1 MGDSELL
8 QLRKLSSDELNTILF
23 HHEVWTSTDHRQG
36 ERADL
41 SEVDLAATNL
51 RGANLSGADLSG
63 TNLVGT
69 DFKNANLQNAD
80 LTKAQ
85 GLLAFQLAGAN
96 LSGAKLPKEISTFDA
111 LAQVVELS
119 KILKTIFVS
128 MLVGCM
134 YSWLTIFST
143 SDAHLLTNSTSSP
156 LPIIQSPIPIADFYA
171 VAPFI
176 LLAIFA
182 YFHFYLARLWRLLAT
197 LPAIFPDG
205 KRLDEKAY
213 PWLLNSILRVYI
225 SRLRID
231 RPPLSNM
238 EVFISV
244 LLGWGLVPL
253 TVILFW
259 LRSLQKHD
267 VFLTGILILW
277 VALAISL
284 TVCFWYLTKLT
295 FRGKHDPLSFND
307 CWIPPA
313 FYKYKVTVGWY
324 FLPIATLAAV
334 FAFVI
339 SDGVFNGA
347 KLQDGKGC
355 PRKIEEQEQGKHKQ
369 DEYFIHP
376 WRTSLRQNIPEF
388 LPCIA
393 ARASAELTELDVSG
407 KPADWFLRPDNELPR
422 IVKGAQLKQ
431 ADLRYASARGAFL
444 IKADLRE
451 AQLNKADLSEA
462 QLQGA
467 DLSEAKLQ
475 GAKLIQANLQGAKLR
490 DAELRGANLDGA
502 RLQDAVLTGA
512 QLQDAHL
519 EGAVLERA
527 DLRGAQLQSVD
538 LTMMQLQGANLRG
551 VDLQGRDLEGAQ
563 LQGANLSLVN
573 LQDAHLLG
581 TKLQN
586 ADLSRARLQGAR
598 LYMTELQGAK
608 LGQAELHRAELNK
621 AQLQETDL
629 SKVIGLTQTQINEAC
644 IDSTT
649 KLPPGIVPPKPC
661 DSLSIYE

>member
-462 QLQGA
+462 
-467 DLSEAKLQ
+467 KLQ

-502 RLQDAVLTGA
+502 RLQDAVLIGA

-519 EGAVLERA
+519 DGAVLERA
-527 DLRGAQLQSVD
+527 DLRGAHLQGVDLAGVQLQK
-538 LTMMQLQGANLRG
+538 ANLRG
-551 VDLQGRDLEGAQ
+551 VDLQRLNLEGAQ

-573 LQDAHLLG
+573 LQMAHLLS
-581 TKLQN
+581 TKFHA
-586 ADLSRARLQGAR
+586 ADLTRAQLQGAQ
-598 LYMTELQGAK
+598 LYGTELQGAK
-608 LGQAELHRAELNK
+608 LSGAELRDAEMYK
-621 AQLQETDL
+621 AQLMETDL
-629 SKVIGLTQTQINEAC
+629 SGVVGLTQTQINQAC

-649 KLPPGIVPPKPC
+649 KLPPGIVRPKPC